1 MTAAFSLGPVF
12 EALHAAPRKC
22 AGEGRVLMFIA
33 ARRREG
39 VSTIA
44 RFAARSASE
53 TGTTYCIDLDLRRN
67 ALARA
72 FVDESGGL
80 GPKIDG
86 RLNGGSF
93 YRLIGANGQI
103 VHEMSPAFN
112 FHRVGRTRLYVGAF
126 NARAAP
132 QDGRVML
139 SAEVDYWNAARSGG
153 ATVIL
158 DAPALERT
166 TLGLRVVRHADGVVM
181 VVGEDEG
188 SASASKLAK
197 DELVAAG
204 ANVLGLVYNHASAPV
219 MAIEKL
225 RARLQAA
232 FGRVAP

>member
-1 MTAAFSLGPVF
+1 MTPDLSLGPVF
-12 EALHAAPRKC
+12 DALHAAPRKS

-44 RFAARSASE
+44 RFAARTASE
-53 TGTTYCIDLDLRRN
+53 SATTYCIDLDLRRN

-72 FVDESGGL
+72 FVNEGGGL

-93 YRLIGANGQI
+93 YRLFAANGQPLP
-103 VHEMSPAFN
+103 ETSPAFN
-112 FHRVGRTRLYVGAF
+112 FHRVGRTKLFVGAF
-126 NARAAP
+126 NGRAAP
-132 QDGRVML
+132 EDGRVML
-139 SAEVDYWNAARSGG
+139 AAEPDYWNAARAGG

-166 TLGLRVVRHADGVVM
+166 TLGLRVARHADGVVLI
-181 VVGEDEG
+181 VGEDEG

-204 ANVLGLVYNHASAPV
+204 ANVLGLVYNRASTPV

-225 RARLQAA
+225 RAS
-232 FGRVAP
+232 F